1 MPPDSQAQRDVVD
14 QVTIT
19 LTQEFGARLSE
30 GWVRDVVRSAQH
42 DLDGQIVPES
52 LGEML
57 HRLAR
62 HRLTRVL
69 QTS

>member
-1 MPPDSQAQRDVVD
+1 MTPDSQAQREVVD

-19 LTQEFGARLSE
+19 LTREFGGRLSE
-30 GWVRDVVRSAQH
+30 GWVRDIVRGARH
-42 DLDGQIVPES
+42 DLDGQIVPEA

-57 HRLAR
+57 HRLAS

-69 QTS
+69 HVG